1 MLGTVSITNHDTM
14 AIDQAQLDRL
24 QRSATYASVTVATIL
39 VLTKIGAWLSTSSI
53 SVLSSLVDSML
64 DIAAS
69 LLTLLAVRLALR
81 PADRE
86 HRFGHG
92 KAEGLAALGQSVII
106 SVSALYVLSEA
117 LPRFAAP
124 RDIENP
130 TLGIGVMLV
139 SIVLTQA
146 LLLYQRY
153 VIRRTGSLA
162 IGADALHYQA
172 DLLMNLAV
180 AVALPLTV
188 WTEIKLIDPVVG
200 ILIAGYILWS
210 TFNIAREALDVLLDR
225 ELPDE
230 DRQKIRRL
238 AMQHPEV
245 RGFHDLRTRFGGN
258 QYFIQFHLELDSG
271 TSLLQ
276 AHRVLDA
283 VEDDVRGAFP
293 NCDII
298 VHPDPEGVEEDRD
311 SFA

>member
-1 MLGTVSITNHDTM
+1 MSNSTTETATV
-14 AIDQAQLDRL
+14 DQTALDRL
-24 QRSATYASVTVATIL
+24 QRSATYASVSVATVL
-39 VLTKIGAWLSTSSI
+39 VATKIGAWLATASV

-92 KAEGLAALGQSVII
+92 KAEGLAALAQSVII
-106 SVSALYVLSEA
+106 TGSALYVLSEA
-117 LPRFAAP
+117 LQRLATP
-124 RDIENP
+124 RDIDNP
-130 TLGIGVMLV
+130 SVGIGVMV
-139 SIVLTQA
+139 FSIVMTQA
-146 LLLYQRY
+146 LLLYQRH
-153 VIRRTGSLA
+153 VVRHTGSMA

-172 DLLMNLAV
+172 DLLMNVAV
-180 AVALPLTV
+180 AVALPLAA
-188 WTEIKLIDPVVG
+188 WSEIKLIDPVVG
-200 ILIAGYILWS
+200 ILIAGYILKS
-210 TFNIAREALDVLLDR
+210 TFKIGKEALDVLLDR

-230 DRQKIRRL
+230 ERRKIRSL

-283 VEDDVRGAFP
+283 VEEDVRAAFP

-298 VHPDPEGVEEDRD
+298 VHPDPEGLDEDRD

>member
-1 MLGTVSITNHDTM
+1 MLRTVSNSTTET
-14 AIDQAQLDRL
+14 ATVDQTALDRL
-24 QRSATYASVTVATIL
+24 QRSATYASVSVATVL
-39 VLTKIGAWLSTSSI
+39 VATKIGAWLATASV

-92 KAEGLAALGQSVII
+92 KAEGLAALAQSVII
-106 SVSALYVLSEA
+106 TGSALYVLSEA
-117 LPRFAAP
+117 LQRLATP
-124 RDIENP
+124 RDIDNP
-130 TLGIGVMLV
+130 SVGIGVMV
-139 SIVLTQA
+139 FSIVMTQA
-146 LLLYQRY
+146 LLLYQRH
-153 VIRRTGSLA
+153 VVRHTGSMA

-172 DLLMNLAV
+172 DLLMNVAV
-180 AVALPLTV
+180 AVALPLAA
-188 WTEIKLIDPVVG
+188 WSEIKLIDPVVG
-200 ILIAGYILWS
+200 ILIAGYILKS
-210 TFNIAREALDVLLDR
+210 TFKIGKEALDVLLDR

-230 DRQKIRRL
+230 ERRKIRSL

-283 VEDDVRGAFP
+283 VEEDVRAAFP

-298 VHPDPEGVEEDRD
+298 VHPDPEGLDEDRD